1 MNQKR
6 RVVRTRLP
14 DQSMSDPVPEVDAE
28 GLGQRVDQIPAP
40 RFVKDPLQR
49 CEQMSE
55 RANAAGI
62 GTDRLPSNY

>member
-1 MNQKR
+1 
-6 RVVRTRLP
+6 
-14 DQSMSDPVPEVDAE
+14 MSDPVPEVDAE
-28 GLGQRVDQIPAP
+28 GLGQRVDQITAP
-40 RFVKDPLQR
+40 RFLKDPLQR